1 MIIYRSLTIGISYQQ
16 RYINTLLVP
25 FQFCQCYQGRAIMIL
40 NNFGLK
46 LNTASW
52 SLGYISGLSVK
63 AIYFPLHFRF
73 DLCIVGGKI
82 IFRAFTTIM
91 CKPVEQ
97 YFPYRFLSRI
107 CNLYNVSLCKQGK
120 VPTPLRNGSVQGKT
134 KRL

>member
-52 SLGYISGLSVK
+52 SLYFRSVCEGNLLSSTLQVWFM
-63 AIYFPLHFRF
+63 Y
-73 DLCIVGGKI
+73 CGGKI

-97 YFPYRFLSRI
+97 YFPYRFLRRI